1 MATKKAIKEFVE
13 VEEELFVSDL
23 TEAEVLDAKTLTQTI
38 NAKVKGTWTQ
48 YWGTEQFSFVDG
60 KNELGARIQL
70 LYQAQKYTIYRLE
83 SCAYSKYH
91 GPNCL

>member
-1 MATKKAIKEFVE
+1 MHATIIRKTKKAIKEFVE

-60 KNELGARIQL
+60 QRYKLPRDLFNYLKDSGN
-70 LYQAQKYTIYRLE
+70 IYDTL
-83 SCAYSKYH
+83 
-91 GPNCL
+91 

>member
-60 KNELGARIQL
+60 QRYKLPRALFNYLKDSGN
-70 LYQAQKYTIYRLE
+70 IYDTL
-83 SCAYSKYH
+83 
-91 GPNCL
+91 

>member
-60 KNELGARIQL
+60 QRYKLPRDLFNYLKNSGN
-70 LYQAQKYTIYRLE
+70 IYDTL
-83 SCAYSKYH
+83 
-91 GPNCL
+91 

>member
-48 YWGTEQFSFVDG
+48 YWGTEKFSFVDG
-60 KNELGARIQL
+60 QRYKLPRDLFNYLKNSGN
-70 LYQAQKYTIYRLE
+70 IYDTL
-83 SCAYSKYH
+83 
-91 GPNCL
+91 

>member
-60 KNELGARIQL
+60 QRYKLPRDLFNYLKDSGN
-70 LYQAQKYTIYRLE
+70 IYDTL
-83 SCAYSKYH
+83 
-91 GPNCL
+91 

>member
-1 MATKKAIKEFVE
+1 MAAKKAIKEFVE

-60 KNELGARIQL
+60 QRYKLPRDLFNYLKNSGN
-70 LYQAQKYTIYRLE
+70 IYDTL
-83 SCAYSKYH
+83 
-91 GPNCL
+91 

>member
-48 YWGTEQFSFVDG
+48 YWGSEQFSFVDG
-60 KNELGARIQL
+60 QRYKLPRDLFNYLKNSGN
-70 LYQAQKYTIYRLE
+70 IYDTL
-83 SCAYSKYH
+83 
-91 GPNCL
+91 